1 MPTTPSSE
9 PDPQILPSGPLRF
22 PTQLLATISDILT
35 EQKILL
41 QWRHLASR
49 DPDSVDHRQISALI
63 DNKENVYITLK
74 FRGKNAALV
83 INTIEKVSQSQPF
96 ESTTTTHSSR
106 DPENSEGSGPTRNQ
120 VAGLTTDVE
129 TGRSLP
135 PSSEKLSDQYIHSV

>member
-63 DNKENVYITLK
+63 DNKENAYITLK
-74 FRGKNAALV
+74 FRGKNAAL
-83 INTIEKVSQSQPF
+83 
-96 ESTTTTHSSR
+96 
-106 DPENSEGSGPTRNQ
+106 
-120 VAGLTTDVE
+120 
-129 TGRSLP
+129 
-135 PSSEKLSDQYIHSV
+135 YIHSV